1 MPLTD
6 SEIKQLQQHARQ
18 LRLDIIDTTVWA
30 GGAHIGG
37 SLSMAEILVLLYF
50 KVMKIDPKR
59 PDWTERDRLVL
70 SKGHGGVGLAS
81 VLAQRGYY
89 SKELLRE
96 FNHFNS
102 PFGMHLDGNKVIGVD
117 ASTGSLGHG
126 LPMALG
132 MAMGARHQG
141 QAWRSYCILGDGECN
156 EGSIWEAAMAAAHF
170 KVSNLTAFLDRNRL
184 MMDGD
189 TEEIMA
195 LEPLADKWRAFGWVP
210 LEVDGHDLQALAG
223 ALEMA
228 HAEKSAPTIIIARTT
243 KGKGVDFMEND
254 VKWHYGSFDSE
265 LAKRA
270 RASVEKLYEGVL

>member
-96 FNHFNS
+96 VNT
-102 PFGMHLDGNKVIGVD
+102 V
-117 ASTGSLGHG
+117 GS
-126 LPMALG
+126 
-132 MAMGARHQG
+132 
-141 QAWRSYCILGDGECN
+141 
-156 EGSIWEAAMAAAHF
+156 
-170 KVSNLTAFLDRNRL
+170 
-184 MMDGD
+184 
-189 TEEIMA
+189 
-195 LEPLADKWRAFGWVP
+195 
-210 LEVDGHDLQALAG
+210 
-223 ALEMA
+223 
-228 HAEKSAPTIIIARTT
+228 KSADAEIAYAVVELKATIEQFKEQAA
-243 KGKGVDFMEND
+243 N
-254 VKWHYGSFDSE
+254 
-265 LAKRA
+265 
-270 RASVEKLYEGVL
+270 VE